1 MLAFLLSTFEQL
13 LAVAP
18 ITIGLFILSLIF
30 GAALACLLVWGRLKG
45 PLPIRAFIKFYV
57 FVFRGT
63 PLLMQLFLIYYGLDQ
78 FDFIQNSPIG
88 FMLQSPF
95 YTAVF
100 SIALCTAAYQSEILR
115 GGLRAVP
122 YGEVEAGIA
131 CGFTNLQI
139 LHRIIA
145 PSTLRQALPA
155 YSTEAIMVIKSTAL
169 ASLVSVVEITGKAQ
183 QIMLLSYKT
192 YEVFLDAAIIYL
204 VMAYL
209 VSQLF
214 KFLERCVSPQ
224 LFVQTQ
230 GAK

>member
-1 MLAFLLSTFEQL
+1 MLAFLLSTMRQL
-13 LAVAP
+13 LTVAP
-18 ITIGLFILSLIF
+18 VTIGLFILSLVC
-30 GAALACLLVWGRLKG
+30 GAILACLLVWGRLKG
-45 PLPIRAFIKFYV
+45 PRPLRAMIRFYV

-63 PLLMQLFLIYYGLDQ
+63 PLLIQLFLIYYGLDQ
-78 FDFIQNSPIG
+78 FDFVQNSLMG
-88 FMLQSPF
+88 VMLQSPF

-131 CGFTNLQI
+131 CGFTNIQL
-139 LHRIIA
+139 LRRIIV
-145 PSTLRQALPA
+145 PITLRQALPA

-183 QIMLLSYKT
+183 QIMLSSYKT
-192 YEVFLDAAIIYL
+192 YDVFFDAAVIYL

-209 VSQLF
+209 ISQLF
-214 KFLERCVSPQ
+214 KFFERCVSPQ
-224 LFVQTQ
+224 LFVQVQ